1 MKMVTLNLRKV
12 KIGTNIP
19 LLILEVLEDMRYPRL
34 SASVGVTFS
43 VDQFAQKML
52 YVLYKV
58 SERFLNFETKYLSS
72 LYVLIILYI
81 RAGDMGWSD
90 FQCALNLLIVPEE

>member
-1 MKMVTLNLRKV
+1 MKVLSLRKV

-19 LLILEVLEDMRYPRL
+19 LLILEALEDMKYPRL
-34 SASVGVTFS
+34 SASVGITAS

-52 YVLYKV
+52 YVLYNV
-58 SERFLNFETKYLSS
+58 SKRFLNFETKHLSS
-72 LYVLIILYI
+72 LYVLVILYI

-90 FQCALNLLIVPEE
+90 FQCALNFLIAPEK